1 MKTSASIPCKIY
13 QLGVKAGNDGL
24 VGAALLVV
32 LAGCHSGESCQ
43 EVLKVKCMQC
53 HSYSTSCAKVGE
65 SEGRWREILDAMVKL
80 GADISKKERKT
91 LARCL
96 SNPSGTDVE
105 EFCK

>member
-1 MKTSASIPCKIY
+1 MIIPWRTY
-13 QLGVKAGNDGL
+13 QLRGRIGEKILISGI
-24 VGAALLVV
+24 LLVV
-32 LAGCHSGESCQ
+32 LAGCQSGESCQ
-43 EVLKVKCMQC
+43 EILKSRCMKC
-53 HSYSTSCAKVGE
+53 HSHSTSCAKVGE
-65 SEGRWREILDAMVKL
+65 SEQQWLKMIDAMVKL